1 VSFYREQL
9 MNTKSN
15 NWMIK
20 KTIPSDRDQT
30 HSLVELIISQL
41 ESKNWDSREQF
52 QIQLAVEE
60 TLTNAIEH
68 GNKRDPNKIVKVECE
83 ISDEEFHIVV
93 EDEGKGFQRE
103 TIIDCTQDDR
113 LELPRGRG
121 VMLIE
126 SFMSEV
132 DYGGRGNIVRMRR
145 VKDDPKFVRTSDG

>member
-1 VSFYREQL
+1 
-9 MNTKSN
+9 MNTKSD

-20 KTIPSDRDQT
+20 KTIPSNGDLAHD
-30 HSLVELIISQL
+30 LVESIVSQL
-41 ESKNWDSREQF
+41 ESKNWGTREQF

-68 GNKRDPNKIVKVECE
+68 GNKRDPAKNVKVECH
-83 ISDEEFHIVV
+83 ISDEEFQIIV

-103 TIIDCTQDDR
+103 SIVDCTQDDR

-132 DYGGRGNIVRMRR
+132 DYAGRGNIVRLKR
-145 VKDDPKFVRTSDG
+145 VKDDPKFMRPEDG